1 MFCQWCGSEPEEGGS
16 DFTADRHSERNMLEE
31 AAQMNNRT
39 AVQVFSLTGF
49 NVTSNYRGLFFCLT
63 LLCGCLTVT
72 ANLTL
77 IFTIIADKSLHKP
90 MYIFLCSLC
99 VNGLYGTSGF
109 YPKFA
114 SDLLSDVHEI
124 SYEGCLLQV
133 FIIYSSAATDYS
145 ILVFMAYDRYVA
157 VCRPLHYHS
166 MMSARRTTVLLCL
179 SWLVPF
185 CCLAMVLTLTS
196 RLDLCGSTIDKLYC
210 ENWSIVKL
218 ACGSTEV
225 NSITGL
231 IVVFFYIGH
240 TVCIASSYVRLVR
253 FSLRTRECRKKFIQ
267 TCLPHLLCLFCVTA
281 TLVFDIMYTRYGSVS
296 VPQHLR
302 NFMAIQFVIITP
314 AVNPIIYGLN
324 LTKIRSKIKG
334 YICLSN

>member
-31 AAQMNNRT
+31 AAQMNNRA

-49 NVTSNYRGLFFCLT
+49 NVTYNYRGLFFCLT

-124 SYEGCLLQV
+124 SYEGCLL
-133 FIIYSSAATDYS
+133 
-145 ILVFMAYDRYVA
+145 
-157 VCRPLHYHS
+157 
-166 MMSARRTTVLLCL
+166 
-179 SWLVPF
+179 
-185 CCLAMVLTLTS
+185 
-196 RLDLCGSTIDKLYC
+196 
-210 ENWSIVKL
+210 
-218 ACGSTEV
+218 
-225 NSITGL
+225 
-231 IVVFFYIGH
+231 
-240 TVCIASSYVRLVR
+240 
-253 FSLRTRECRKKFIQ
+253 
-267 TCLPHLLCLFCVTA
+267 
-281 TLVFDIMYTRYGSVS
+281 
-296 VPQHLR
+296 
-302 NFMAIQFVIITP
+302 
-314 AVNPIIYGLN
+314 
-324 LTKIRSKIKG
+324 
-334 YICLSN
+334 

>member
-1 MFCQWCGSEPEEGGS
+1 
-16 DFTADRHSERNMLEE
+16 
-31 AAQMNNRT
+31 MNNRT

-49 NVTSNYRGLFFCLT
+49 SVTYNYRGLLFCLT

-77 IFTIIADKSLHKP
+77 ILTITVDKSLHEP

-99 VNGLYGTSGF
+99 INGLYGTSGF

-114 SDLLSDVHEI
+114 SDLLSDVQEI
-124 SYEGCLLQV
+124 SYLGCLLQV
-133 FIIYSSAATDYS
+133 FVIYSSAATDYS
-145 ILVFMAYDRYVA
+145 ILVFMAYDRYLA

-166 MMSARRTTVLLCL
+166 VMSARRLTVLLCL

-185 CCLAMVLTLTS
+185 SCIAAVLTLTS
-196 RLDLCGSTIDKLYC
+196 RLDLCGSTVEKLYC

-225 NSITGL
+225 NSVAGL
-231 IVVFFYIGH
+231 IVLFFYVGH
-240 TVCIASSYVRLVR
+240 TVCIVSSYVSLVR
-253 FSLRTRECRKKFIQ
+253 FSLRSRECRKKFMQ

-281 TLVFDIMYTRYGSVS
+281 SLVFDVMYARYGSVS
-296 VPQHLR
+296 MPQHLR

-324 LTKIRSKIKG
+324 LTKIRNKIKG
-334 YICLSN
+334 YMCL